1 MTDRVEVGRFLRAR
15 REALRPEDVGLSSGP
30 RRRVAGLRR
39 EEVAMLSS
47 MSADYYRRIEQGR
60 AGQPSP
66 EMLAV
71 IARILRL
78 TTDECDH
85 LYRLAGHNPPDH
97 VSGIVHVTP
106 GLQRVLDR
114 LSDTPAMIVSDI
126 GETLSQNHLADALF
140 GARTQSTGL
149 ERSNIY
155 RWFATPEFERRM
167 YPDEDRPRQ
176 SRALVASLR
185 VALGRRGP
193 ESVAAVIAADLER
206 RSPEFAELWTLQE
219 AAVRYRDHKVLRH
232 REVGDLEFDCQ
243 ALFTEDQSQTLVVL
257 TVDPRSDSAER
268 LKLLGVVGT
277 TQFTSPY
284 ESAT

>member
-1 MTDRVEVGRFLRAR
+1 MTDRVEVGQFLRAR

-39 EEVAMLSS
+39 EEVALLSS

-66 EMLAV
+66 QMLAV

-114 LSDTPAMIVSDI
+114 LTDTPAMIVSDI
-126 GETLSQNHLADALF
+126 GETLTQNHLADALF
-140 GARTQSTGL
+140 GPPVGGTGL

-155 RWFATPEFERRM
+155 RWFASPDIERQM
-167 YPDEDRPRQ
+167 YPVEDRPRQ

-193 ESVAAVIAADLER
+193 ESVASSIATELTRRSSEFADLW
-206 RSPEFAELWTLQE
+206 ALQE
-219 AAVRYRDHKVLRH
+219 AAVRYRDHKVLHH

-257 TVDPRSDSAER
+257 TVEPRSDSAEK
-268 LKLLGVVGT
+268 LKLLSVVGT
-277 TQFTSPY
+277 TQFASSY
-284 ESAT
+284 EGAP